1 MINLELPRQYS
12 HDESY
17 LSRIVTYANFP
28 KAEEPDKDKDLFS
41 NNYYALF
48 TVTEGELDCSSNAGR
63 MKLRNRIE
71 ENDQSS
77 DQIIPCQSE

>member
-1 MINLELPRQYS
+1 M
-12 HDESY
+12 
-17 LSRIVTYANFP
+17 
-28 KAEEPDKDKDLFS
+28 DKDLFP

-48 TVTEGELDCSSNAGR
+48 TVTEGKLDCSSNAGR